1 MDNGT
6 DLEADND
13 NDNILLTESTA
24 NVEDIPPIRLFDP
37 ATDEESEYDLT
48 PPTLPLPAE
57 FFIAQS
63 SPVQSFIH
71 QSNPSC

>member
-1 MDNGT
+1 MGNGT
-6 DLEADND
+6 DLDPDNHE
-13 NDNILLTESTA
+13 NIPMTESTA

>member
-24 NVEDIPPIRLFDP
+24 NVEDTPPIRRFHP
-37 ATDEESEYDLT
+37 TTDEESEYDLT
-48 PPTLPLPAE
+48 PPTLSLPAE
-57 FFIAQS
+57 FLIA
-63 SPVQSFIH
+63 
-71 QSNPSC
+71 